1 MMKNMSDKA
10 KRGFIVTVG
19 ILVCIVLVFMIGARM
34 QSDLAEVIPVQ
45 ETNNQTEEVSI
56 DDDIVVPAVKNETAE
71 TEEVVVEPIDID
83 VSTEEI
89 GTADDTGTE
98 QTIQPDIPE
107 KPTYTEEQLTD
118 SAQTPDGV
126 PVDPPQD
133 DETGTEEVVQT
144 PVESPEQSASQSS
157 GGLPGFDSVP
167 DGGSGQVIDG
177 ESDGDINT
185 QIGTMN

>member
-1 MMKNMSDKA
+1 MKNMSEKA
-10 KRGFIVTVG
+10 KRGFIVTAG
-19 ILVCIVLVFMIGARM
+19 ILVCIALVFMIGARM
-34 QSDLAEVIPVQ
+34 QSDPVEVVPVQ
-45 ETNNQTEEVSI
+45 ETGNQTEEVSI
-56 DDDIVVPAVKNETAE
+56 DDTIVVPAEDNESSE

-83 VSTEEI
+83 VSTEDI
-89 GTADDTGTE
+89 GTADDTGNE

-107 KPTYTEEQLTD
+107 KPTYTEEQLSD
-118 SAQTPDGV
+118 STQTPDGV

-133 DETGTEEVVQT
+133 DEAGTEEVVQT
-144 PVESPEQSASQSS
+144 PVESPERSTTQSS

>member
-1 MMKNMSDKA
+1 MKNMSDKA
-10 KRGFIVTVG
+10 KRGFIVTAG
-19 ILVCIVLVFMIGARM
+19 ILVCIVLVFMISARM
-34 QSDLAEVIPVQ
+34 KKNPVEAVPIL

-56 DDDIVVPAVKNETAE
+56 DDTIVIPAVENETAE
-71 TEEVVVEPIDID
+71 IEEVVVKPIDID
-83 VSTEEI
+83 VSTEDI

-118 SAQTPDGV
+118 STQTPDGV
-126 PVDPPQD
+126 PVDLPQD

-144 PVESPEQSASQSS
+144 PVESPEPSATQSS